1 MRKVG
6 GEERPIFVRA
16 TLKNDRVRE
25 TTEEGG
31 EGREGVELGKNR
43 DK

>member
-1 MRKVG
+1 MG

-16 TLKNDRVRE
+16 MLKKDRVRE

-31 EGREGVELGKNR
+31 EGRVELGKNR

>member
-1 MRKVG
+1 MG

-16 TLKNDRVRE
+16 MLKKDRVRE

-31 EGREGVELGKNR
+31 EGRGGWN
-43 DK
+43 